1 MSAIGQRIN
10 NLVSSTQENFQEGF
24 SDFGNN
30 RYVGGTREF
39 LNSNSLVA
47 KFSFLI
53 LVIIVFV
60 FCLRLA
66 FQFINWLFAPSRNP
80 YIFKG
85 VFDAQHDG
93 PRTFSSNPNLQ
104 NL

>member
-1 MSAIGQRIN
+1 MSAIGQKIN

-60 FCLRLA
+60 FC
-66 FQFINWLFAPSRNP
+66 FNDIYIIIN
-80 YIFKG
+80 YI
-85 VFDAQHDG
+85 
-93 PRTFSSNPNLQ
+93 
-104 NL
+104 